1 MRKVLYALMGFLLTF
16 SALKADDFL
25 EEANET
31 APAHLNHPM
40 QDLNAIQG
48 SFFDKNRS
56 KMSNT
61 LNIDYFQGQTYKIRL
76 RYAMATLLFF
86 SKPISDFVLGDKVGF
101 DAKILESNDRIL
113 LIKPLQIGV
122 DSNISVIDNE
132 GKIFSFYVFST
143 TFTSSKHPNLQ
154 VFIEDK
160 NYYSNAFL
168 KPQKENKEKENK
180 EKENK
185 EKENKEKENKEN
197 TLENAPTNNK
207 PLKEEKEETK
217 EKEEETITIGDNTN
231 AMKIVKKDIQK
242 GYKALKSSQKKW
254 YCLWACSKKSKL
266 SLMPKEIFNDKQ
278 FTYFKFD
285 KRLALSKFPVV
296 YKVVDG
302 YDNPVN
308 TRIVGDYIIAEDV
321 SAKWTLR
328 LGKDY
333 LCIRFVKR
341 SKDE

>member
-1 MRKVLYALMGFLLTF
+1 MRKVLCTLVGFLLVS

-31 APAHLNHPM
+31 APVNLNHPM

-132 GKIFSFYVFST
+132 GKVFSFYVFST

-160 NYYSNAFL
+160 NYYSNAFM
-168 KPQKENKEKENK
+168 KPQ
-180 EKENK
+180 
-185 EKENKEKENKEN
+185 NKEN
-197 TLENAPTNNK
+197 TLEKVPTNNNK

-242 GYKALKSSQKKW
+242 GYRALKSSQRKW
-254 YCLWACSKKSKL
+254 YCLGICSKKSKP
-266 SLMPKEIFNDKQ
+266 SLMPEEIFNDKQ

-285 KRLALSKFPVV
+285 KKLALSKFPVI

-333 LCIRFVKR
+333 LCIRFVKKG
-341 SKDE
+341 KDE

>member
-1 MRKVLYALMGFLLTF
+1 MRKVLYTLMGFLLAF
-16 SALKADDFL
+16 STLIADDFL

-31 APAHLNHPM
+31 APANLNHPM

-154 VFIEDK
+154 VFIDDK
-160 NYYSNAFL
+160 NYYSNAFM
-168 KPQKENKEKENK
+168 KPQN
-180 EKENK
+180 
-185 EKENKEKENKEN
+185 KENKEN
-197 TLENAPTNNK
+197 TFENAPTNNK
-207 PLKEEKEETK
+207 PLKE

-242 GYKALKSSQKKW
+242 GYRALKSSQRKW
-254 YCLWACSKKSKL
+254 YCLGICSKKSKL
-266 SLMPKEIFNDKQ
+266 SLMPEEIFNDKQ

-285 KRLALSKFPVV
+285 KKLALSKFPVI

-333 LCIRFVKR
+333 LCIRFIKKG
-341 SKDE
+341 KDE

>member
-1 MRKVLYALMGFLLTF
+1 MRKFLYALMGFLLAF
-16 SALKADDFL
+16 SVLKADDFL

-122 DSNISVIDNE
+122 DSNISVIDSE

-168 KPQKENKEKENK
+168 KPQKENKENA
-180 EKENK
+180 
-185 EKENKEKENKEN
+185 
-197 TLENAPTNNK
+197 LENAPTNDNK
-207 PLKEEKEETK
+207 PLKEEPLKEEKEETK

-242 GYKALKSSQKKW
+242 GYKALKSSQRKW
-254 YCLWACSKKSKL
+254 YCLGICSKKSKL

-285 KRLALSKFPVV
+285 KRLALSKFPVI

-341 SKDE
+341 AKDE

>member
-31 APAHLNHPM
+31 APANLNHPM

-160 NYYSNAFL
+160 NYYSNAFI
-168 KPQKENKEKENK
+168 KPQKEN
-180 EKENK
+180 
-185 EKENKEKENKEN
+185 KENKEN

-207 PLKEEKEETK
+207 PLKEEKEETR
-217 EKEEETITIGDNTN
+217 EKEEETIIIGDNTN

-242 GYKALKSSQKKW
+242 GYKALKSSQRKW
-254 YCLWACSKKSKL
+254 YCLWACFKKSKL

-285 KRLALSKFPVV
+285 KRLALSKFPVI

-333 LCIRFVKR
+333 LCIRFVKKA
-341 SKDE
+341 KDE

>member
-1 MRKVLYALMGFLLTF
+1 MRKFLYALMGFLLAF

-31 APAHLNHPM
+31 APVHLNHPM

-86 SKPISDFVLGDKVGF
+86 LKPISDFVLGDKVGF

-160 NYYSNAFL
+160 NYYSNAFM
-168 KPQKENKEKENK
+168 KPQKENKENAL
-180 EKENK
+180 
-185 EKENKEKENKEN
+185 EN
-197 TLENAPTNNK
+197 TLTNDNK
-207 PLKEEKEETK
+207 PLKEEPK

-242 GYKALKSSQKKW
+242 GYKVLKSSQRKW
-254 YCLWACSKKSKL
+254 YCLGICSKKSKL

-285 KRLALSKFPVV
+285 KKLALSKFPVI

-321 SAKWTLR
+321 STKWTLR

-333 LCIRFVKR
+333 LCIRFVKKG
-341 SKDE
+341 KDE

>member
-1 MRKVLYALMGFLLTF
+1 MRKVLYALMGFLLAF

-160 NYYSNAFL
+160 NYYSNAFM
-168 KPQKENKEKENK
+168 KPQIQ
-180 EKENK
+180 
-185 EKENKEKENKEN
+185 EN
-197 TLENAPTNNK
+197 TFENAPTNNK

-242 GYKALKSSQKKW
+242 GYRALKSSQRKW
-254 YCLWACSKKSKL
+254 YCLGICSKKSKL

-285 KRLALSKFPVV
+285 KRLALSKFPVI

-333 LCIRFVKR
+333 LCIRFVKKG
-341 SKDE
+341 KDE

>member
-1 MRKVLYALMGFLLTF
+1 MRKVLYALVGFLLVF
-16 SALKADDFL
+16 SALRADDFL

-31 APAHLNHPM
+31 APANLNHPM

-160 NYYSNAFL
+160 NYYSNAFM
-168 KPQKENKEKENK
+168 KPQ
-180 EKENK
+180 
-185 EKENKEKENKEN
+185 NKEN
-197 TLENAPTNNK
+197 ALENTPTNNK
-207 PLKEEKEETK
+207 PLKEEPLKEEKEENK

-242 GYKALKSSQKKW
+242 GYRALKSSQRKW
-254 YCLWACSKKSKL
+254 YCLGICSKKSKL
-266 SLMPKEIFNDKQ
+266 SLMPEEIFNDKQ

-285 KRLALSKFPVV
+285 KKLALSKFPVI

-333 LCIRFVKR
+333 LCIRFVKKG
-341 SKDE
+341 KDE

>member
-1 MRKVLYALMGFLLTF
+1 MRKVLYALVGFLLVF
-16 SALKADDFL
+16 CALRADDSL

-31 APAHLNHPM
+31 APTNLNHPM

-122 DSNISVIDNE
+122 DSNVSVIDNE
-132 GKIFSFYVFST
+132 GKVFSFYVFST

-160 NYYSNAFL
+160 NYYSNAFM
-168 KPQKENKEKENK
+168 KPQI
-180 EKENK
+180 
-185 EKENKEKENKEN
+185 KEN
-197 TLENAPTNNK
+197 TLENTPTNNK

-217 EKEEETITIGDNTN
+217 EEETIIIGDNTN
-231 AMKIVKKDIQK
+231 AMKIVKKDIQR
-242 GYKALKSSQKKW
+242 GYKALKSSQRKW
-254 YCLWACSKKSKL
+254 YCLWICSKKSKL
-266 SLMPKEIFNDKQ
+266 SLMPEEIFNDKQ

-285 KRLALSKFPVV
+285 KKLALSKFPVI

-333 LCIRFVKR
+333 LCIRFIKKG
-341 SKDE
+341 KDE

>member
-1 MRKVLYALMGFLLTF
+1 MRKVLCTLVGFLLVF

-31 APAHLNHPM
+31 APANLNHPM

-61 LNIDYFQGQTYKIRL
+61 LNVDYFQGQTYKIRL

-160 NYYSNAFL
+160 NYYSNAFM
-168 KPQKENKEKENK
+168 KPQ
-180 EKENK
+180 
-185 EKENKEKENKEN
+185 NKEN
-197 TLENAPTNNK
+197 TLEKAPTNNK
-207 PLKEEKEETK
+207 PLTEEKEET
-217 EKEEETITIGDNTN
+217 KEEETITIGDNTN

-242 GYKALKSSQKKW
+242 GYRALKSSQRKW
-254 YCLWACSKKSKL
+254 YCLWICSKKSKL
-266 SLMPKEIFNDKQ
+266 SLMPEEIFNDKQ

-285 KRLALSKFPVV
+285 KKLALSKFPVI

-333 LCIRFVKR
+333 LCIRFIKKG
-341 SKDE
+341 KDE

>member
-1 MRKVLYALMGFLLTF
+1 MRKVLCTLVGFLLVSST
-16 SALKADDFL
+16 LKADDFL

-31 APAHLNHPM
+31 APANLNHPM

-61 LNIDYFQGQTYKIRL
+61 LNVDYFQGQTYKIRL

-132 GKIFSFYVFST
+132 GKVFSFYVFST

-160 NYYSNAFL
+160 NYYSNAFM
-168 KPQKENKEKENK
+168 KPQ
-180 EKENK
+180 
-185 EKENKEKENKEN
+185 NKEN
-197 TLENAPTNNK
+197 TLEKAPTNNNK

-242 GYKALKSSQKKW
+242 GYRALKSSQRKW
-254 YCLWACSKKSKL
+254 YCLGICSKKSKL
-266 SLMPKEIFNDKQ
+266 SLMPEEIFNDKQ

-285 KRLALSKFPVV
+285 KKLALSKFPVI

-333 LCIRFVKR
+333 LCIRFVKKG
-341 SKDE
+341 KDE

>member
-1 MRKVLYALMGFLLTF
+1 MRKFLYALMGFLLAF
-16 SALKADDFL
+16 SVLKADDFL

-31 APAHLNHPM
+31 APANPAHLNHPM

-122 DSNISVIDNE
+122 DSNISVIDSE

-180 EKENK
+180 ED
-185 EKENKEKENKEN
+185 

-242 GYKALKSSQKKW
+242 GYKALKSSQRKW

-285 KRLALSKFPVV
+285 KKLALSKFPVI

-321 SAKWTLR
+321 STKWTLR

-333 LCIRFVKR
+333 LCIRFVKKA
-341 SKDE
+341 KDE

>member
-1 MRKVLYALMGFLLTF
+1 MRKFLYALMSFLLAF
-16 SALKADDFL
+16 SVLKADDFL

-31 APAHLNHPM
+31 APVHLNHPM

-122 DSNISVIDNE
+122 DSNISVIDSE

-168 KPQKENKEKENK
+168 KPQ
-180 EKENK
+180 
-185 EKENKEKENKEN
+185 NKEN

-207 PLKEEKEETK
+207 PLKEEPLKEEKEETK

-242 GYKALKSSQKKW
+242 GYRALKSSQRKW
-254 YCLWACSKKSKL
+254 YCLWACSKKSKP
-266 SLMPKEIFNDKQ
+266 SLMPEEIFNDKQ

-285 KRLALSKFPVV
+285 KKLALSKFPVI

-321 SAKWTLR
+321 STKWTLR

-333 LCIRFVKR
+333 LCIRFVKKAR
-341 SKDE
+341 DE

>member
-1 MRKVLYALMGFLLTF
+1 MRKVLYALMGFLLAF

-25 EEANET
+25 EESNET
-31 APAHLNHPM
+31 APANLNHPM

-160 NYYSNAFL
+160 NYYSNAFM
-168 KPQKENKEKENK
+168 KPQ
-180 EKENK
+180 
-185 EKENKEKENKEN
+185 NKEN
-197 TLENAPTNNK
+197 TLEKAPTNNK
-207 PLKEEKEETK
+207 PLKEEKEET
-217 EKEEETITIGDNTN
+217 KEEETITIGDNTN

-242 GYKALKSSQKKW
+242 GYRALKSSQRKW
-254 YCLWACSKKSKL
+254 YCLGICSKKSKL
-266 SLMPKEIFNDKQ
+266 SLMPEEIFNDKQ

-285 KRLALSKFPVV
+285 KKLALSKFPVI

-333 LCIRFVKR
+333 LCIRFVKKG
-341 SKDE
+341 KDE

>member
-1 MRKVLYALMGFLLTF
+1 MRKVLCALVGFLLVS

-31 APAHLNHPM
+31 APANLNHPM

-122 DSNISVIDNE
+122 DSNISVIDSE

-168 KPQKENKEKENK
+168 KPQ
-180 EKENK
+180 
-185 EKENKEKENKEN
+185 NKEN
-197 TLENAPTNNK
+197 ALEKAPTNNK

-242 GYKALKSSQKKW
+242 GYKALKSSQRKW
-254 YCLWACSKKSKL
+254 YCLGICSKKSKL

-285 KRLALSKFPVV
+285 KRLALSKFPVI

-333 LCIRFVKR
+333 LCIRFIKK

>member
-1 MRKVLYALMGFLLTF
+1 MRKVLYALMGFLLAF
-16 SALKADDFL
+16 SALRADDFL

-31 APAHLNHPM
+31 APANLNHPM

-122 DSNISVIDNE
+122 DSNISVIDSE

-160 NYYSNAFL
+160 NYYTNAFI
-168 KPQKENKEKENK
+168 KPQKENQENMA
-180 EKENK
+180 
-185 EKENKEKENKEN
+185 
-197 TLENAPTNNK
+197 ENAPKDAPKNNK

-217 EKEEETITIGDNTN
+217 EKEEEVIIIGDNTN
-231 AMKIVKKDIQK
+231 AMKIIKKDIQK
-242 GYKALKSSQKKW
+242 GYKALKSSQRKW
-254 YCLWACSKKSKL
+254 YCLGICSKKSKL

-285 KRLALSKFPVV
+285 KRLALSKFPVI

-341 SKDE
+341 AKDE

>member
-1 MRKVLYALMGFLLTF
+1 MCKVLCTLVGFLLV
-16 SALKADDFL
+16 SSVLKADDFL

-31 APAHLNHPM
+31 ASANLNHPM

-61 LNIDYFQGQTYKIRL
+61 LNVDYFQGQTYKIRL

-160 NYYSNAFL
+160 NYYSNAFM
-168 KPQKENKEKENK
+168 KPQ
-180 EKENK
+180 
-185 EKENKEKENKEN
+185 NKEN
-197 TLENAPTNNK
+197 TLEKAPTNNK
-207 PLKEEKEETK
+207 PLKEEKEET
-217 EKEEETITIGDNTN
+217 KEEETITIGDNTN

-242 GYKALKSSQKKW
+242 GYRALKSSQRKW
-254 YCLWACSKKSKL
+254 YCLGICSKKSKL
-266 SLMPKEIFNDKQ
+266 SLMPEEIFNDKQ

-285 KRLALSKFPVV
+285 KKLALSKFPVI

-333 LCIRFVKR
+333 LCIRFAKKG
-341 SKDE
+341 KDE

>member
-1 MRKVLYALMGFLLTF
+1 MRKFLYALMGFLLVF
-16 SALKADDFL
+16 SVLKADDFL

-31 APAHLNHPM
+31 APANLNHPM

-160 NYYSNAFL
+160 NYYSNAFM
-168 KPQKENKEKENK
+168 KPQ
-180 EKENK
+180 
-185 EKENKEKENKEN
+185 NKEN
-197 TLENAPTNNK
+197 ALENAPTNNK
-207 PLKEEKEETK
+207 PLKEEPLKEEKEETK

-242 GYKALKSSQKKW
+242 GYKALKSSQRKW
-254 YCLWACSKKSKL
+254 YCLGICSKKSKP

-285 KRLALSKFPVV
+285 KRLALSKFPVI

-321 SAKWTLR
+321 STKWTLR

-333 LCIRFVKR
+333 LCIRFVKKAR
-341 SKDE
+341 DE

>member
-1 MRKVLYALMGFLLTF
+1 MRKVLYALVGFLLVF

-31 APAHLNHPM
+31 APANLNHPM

-132 GKIFSFYVFST
+132 GKVFSFYVFST

-160 NYYSNAFL
+160 NYYSNAFM
-168 KPQKENKEKENK
+168 KPQ
-180 EKENK
+180 
-185 EKENKEKENKEN
+185 NKEN

-231 AMKIVKKDIQK
+231 AMKIVKKDIQR
-242 GYKALKSSQKKW
+242 GYRALKSSQRKW
-254 YCLWACSKKSKL
+254 YCLGICSKKSKL
-266 SLMPKEIFNDKQ
+266 SLMPEEIFNDKQ

-285 KRLALSKFPVV
+285 KKLALSKFPVI

-333 LCIRFVKR
+333 LCIRFIKKG
-341 SKDE
+341 KDE

>member
-1 MRKVLYALMGFLLTF
+1 MRKVLYALVGFLLAF

-31 APAHLNHPM
+31 APANLNHPM

-160 NYYSNAFL
+160 NYYSNAFM
-168 KPQKENKEKENK
+168 KPQ
-180 EKENK
+180 
-185 EKENKEKENKEN
+185 NKEN
-197 TLENAPTNNK
+197 ALENAPTNNK
-207 PLKEEKEETK
+207 PLKEEPLKEEKEEAK

-242 GYKALKSSQKKW
+242 GYRALKSSQRKW

-266 SLMPKEIFNDKQ
+266 SLMPEEIFNDKQ

-285 KRLALSKFPVV
+285 KRLALSKFPVI

-333 LCIRFVKR
+333 LCIRFVKKG
-341 SKDE
+341 KDE